1 MVNRPDSSST
11 RSDKSS
17 SSNRSY
23 RSSMKS
29 NRGGFVRSRSGT
41 DYSDNKNGNGKIKNA
56 SSLQSIN
63 KTNSGAGAR
72 GMKKYKSNGR

>member
-41 DYSDNKNGNGKIKNA
+41 DYNDNKNGKIKNA
-56 SSLQSIN
+56 SSLQNIN

-72 GMKKYKSNGR
+72 GLKKYKSNGR

>member
-23 RSSMKS
+23 QSSMKN

-41 DYSDNKNGNGKIKNA
+41 DYSDKNGKIKTA
-56 SSLQSIN
+56 SSLQNIS
-63 KTNSGAGAR
+63 KTNSGARAR

>member
-29 NRGGFVRSRSGT
+29 NNRGGFVRSRSGT
-41 DYSDNKNGNGKIKNA
+41 DYSDKNGGKIKNA
-56 SSLQSIN
+56 SSLQNIN

-72 GMKKYKSNGR
+72 GLKKYKSNSR

>member
-17 SSNRSY
+17 SSNRSS
-23 RSSMKS
+23 RASMK
-29 NRGGFVRSRSGT
+29 NTRGSLIRSRSGT
-41 DYSDNKNGNGKIKNA
+41 DYNSDKNGKIKNA

-63 KTNSGAGAR
+63 SKTNSGAR
-72 GMKKYKSNGR
+72 GLKKYKSNGR